1 MPKLLQLLTVK
12 RCKEMLVLLMVIS
25 LQIPLSQHIFAQEGR
40 ILHGAVTDE
49 ANLPV
54 VGAAVVV
61 KGSNTG
67 VTTDVDG
74 KFSLSGLK
82 AGDVLEVSFL
92 GYDTAEVI
100 YNQQT
105 ALTIVLHEAS
115 TAIDNVVVTALGIKR
130 SEKALSYNVQ
140 QVSSDQIT
148 TVKDAN
154 FMNSLAGKVAGIT
167 INSNAAGPGSASRVV
182 MRGIKSISGSN
193 QALYVIDGV
202 PMYNFSAGGGGG
214 QPGTDG
220 VADINPEDIESVSML
235 TGPSAA
241 ALYGN
246 EAASGVV
253 LITTKK
259 GSSDKMNITYSN
271 STTFSQVAMMPQ
283 MQSKYGNNANESSSW
298 GGIVNSNY
306 DPRDFFRT
314 GLNEINSLTLSAGN
328 AKNQTFLSA
337 ASTNATNIIPNSNY
351 NRYNFSVRNTTTFAK
366 DKLTLDAGASYIV
379 QNDKNMM
386 AQGQDNNPLIGL
398 YLFPRGE
405 NFDDVRMYER
415 WNEEFGVPEQFWPY
429 GGKAQDGSY
438 NPFWM
443 QNRMVRQNKKSRYM
457 INTSLK
463 WQVTDWLD
471 ITGRVK
477 LDNYENTY
485 TYKAYASSNQRI
497 GATAGRGSYTENTST
512 SKNTYADVIATVNKT
527 FGEDWSLNVNLGAS
541 INDSQYNTIGY
552 SGGLNLLNFFAI
564 HNIDFTQ
571 SFTRTNSAWHDQTQ
585 AVFANAEV
593 GWKSMLY
600 LTLSG
605 RNDWDSHLAYS
616 NYSSFFY
623 PSVGLSAIVSNMFDA
638 PNWLTLLKVRGSYTE
653 VGSAYNRFM
662 TTISYPYN
670 GVSWDIQSQYP
681 NLDLKPERTKS
692 WEIGL
697 DARFFGSLKV
707 NLTYYKSHTYNQT
720 FNVDISDTSGY
731 SSLTIQT
738 GNVMNEGVE
747 FSLGYDKQWGDFS
760 FFTNYTLTWNNN
772 RIDRLSEG
780 ITNPVDGTPI
790 ELEDLSYG
798 SFNGLSAGVRL
809 RTGGSMGDVYQS
821 QEFRRDEYGYLLLA
835 DNTLQMQNIANTSDY
850 ELLGSILPKA
860 NMGWQLGFGYK
871 GLELN
876 AMFTARIGGI
886 CLSRTQSILD
896 SYGVSKAS
904 ADARDAG
911 GFVPVEQVYGT
922 VDIPLRS
929 FYGATASYAP
939 FYTYSATNVRLN
951 ELSLNYTLPQKWFR
965 NHVKMSIGFVG
976 KNLWMI
982 YCKAPFDPELTT
994 SASSNSYQSFDYYM
1008 LPSQRTYGFSVKLQ
1022 F

>member
-1 MPKLLQLLTVK
+1 MLKKLQIFAAKQCRFALALLVVMSLQLL
-12 RCKEMLVLLMVIS
+12 
-25 LQIPLSQHIFAQEGR
+25 FAQRVEAQSGGGTLR
-40 ILHGAVTDE
+40 GVVTDE
-49 ANLPV
+49 TNQPV
-54 VGAAVVV
+54 IGATVVV
-61 KGSNTG
+61 KGSTIG
-67 VTTDVDG
+67 VTTNIDG
-74 KFSLSGLK
+74 EFSLSGLK
-82 AGDVLEVSFL
+82 QGDIVEVSYL
-92 GYDTAEVI
+92 GYDTVEVA

-105 ALTIVLHEAS
+105 SVDVVLREAS
-115 TAIDNVVVTALGIKR
+115 ISIDNVVVTALGIKR

-140 QVSSDQIT
+140 QVSADQIT
-148 TVKDAN
+148 TIKDAN

-167 INSNAAGPGSASRVV
+167 INANAAGPGSASRVV
-182 MRGIKSISGSN
+182 MRGVKSINGSN

-202 PMYNFSAGGGGG
+202 PMYNYSAGGGGE

-220 VADINPEDIESVSML
+220 VADINPEDIESISML

-259 GSSDKMNITYSN
+259 GSADKFSISYSN
-271 STTFSQVAMMPQ
+271 STTFSQVAMIPQ
-283 MQSKYGNNANESSSW
+283 MQSKYGNNINENSSW
-298 GGIVNSNY
+298 GEVVNSNY
-306 DPRDFFRT
+306 NPRDFFRT
-314 GLNEINSLTLSAGN
+314 GVNEINSLTLSAGN

-337 ASTNATNIIPNSNY
+337 SSTNATNVLPNSNY

-379 QNDKNMM
+379 QNDRNMM
-386 AQGQDNNPLIGL
+386 AQGKNYNPLIGL

-405 NFDDVRMYER
+405 NFDDARMFER
-415 WNEEFGVPEQFWPY
+415 YNEEYGVMEQFWPY
-429 GGKAQDGSY
+429 GGKASDGSY

-443 QNRMVRQNKKSRYM
+443 QYRMLRENKKTRYM

-471 ITGRVK
+471 VTGRVK
-477 LDNYENTY
+477 VDNYENTY
-485 TYKAYASSNQRI
+485 TYKGYASSNQSI
-497 GATAGRGSYTENTST
+497 GPVSGRGTYTENLST
-512 SKNTYADVIATVNKT
+512 SKNIYTDVIATIDKT
-527 FGEDWSLNVNLGAS
+527 FCDNWSLNVNVGAS
-541 INDSQYNTIGY
+541 INDSRFNIIGY

-585 AVFANAEV
+585 AIFANAEL

-616 NYSSFFY
+616 DYSSFFY

-638 PNWLTLLKVRGSYTE
+638 PKWLTLLKLRGSYTE
-653 VGSAYNRFM
+653 VGSAYGRFM

-670 GVSWDIQSQYP
+670 SSTGTWEIQSSYP
-681 NLDLKPERTKS
+681 NTNLKPERTKS
-692 WEIGL
+692 WEIGM
-697 DARFFGSLKV
+697 DARFFNSLKV
-707 NLTYYKSHTYNQT
+707 NLTYYRSNTFNQT
-720 FNVDISDTSGY
+720 FSIPLSESAGY
-731 SSLTIQT
+731 TSLTIQT

-747 FSLGYDKQWGDFS
+747 FTLGYDKSWGDFS
-760 FFTNYTLTWNNN
+760 FNTNYTLTWNRNK
-772 RIDRLSEG
+772 IVRLSEG
-780 ITNPVDGTPI
+780 LVNFLTGEPI
-790 ELEDLSYG
+790 ELEDRQMT
-798 SFNGLSAGVRL
+798 SFGNMNASVRL
-809 RTGGSMGDVYQS
+809 RTGGSMGDVYQNRA
-821 QEFRRDEYGYLLLA
+821 FRYDENGYLLVS
-835 DNTLQMQNIANTSDY
+835 DNSIQFENTEQKY
-850 ELLGSILPKA
+850 LGSILPKA
-860 NMGWQLGFGYK
+860 NMGWQVGFGYK
-871 GLELN
+871 GLDLN
-876 AMFTARIGGI
+876 AMFTARLGGI
-886 CLSRTQSILD
+886 CISQTQAELNI
-896 SYGVSKAS
+896 YGVSKAS

-911 GFVPVEQVYGT
+911 GVITVEQIYGQRE
-922 VDIPLRS
+922 IPLQS
-929 FYGATASYAP
+929 FYASTSGYAP

-951 ELSLNYTLPQKWFR
+951 ELSLSYMLPSKWFR
-965 NHVKMSIGFVG
+965 NRMKMSVGFVG

-994 SASSNSYQSFDYYM
+994 SASSNYYQSFDYYM